1 MLNKK
6 MNTENVILLFF
17 SIFLI
22 KYSMQNRI
30 APITTIKSTDASSLL
45 YSYNNKLFSFISYLD
60 SEPELYEY
68 DRDTNSFTQIEDYCS
83 LFLICHNTNLLIYA
97 KYFEEQK
104 RNVFIFVKTADN
116 KFYINIILDNPYREI
131 EPSIRVKLNTI
142 PYITFFT
149 NDILIIS
156 LKAYFGT
163 EYRLSAYQITIS
175 NGTKNHM
182 LTSPV
187 INDCY
192 IQCEGVSEE
201 HTYCGA
207 IIGNERTLQVPKASI
222 YNASVYLDPISTI
235 KVDNVN
241 GFAMKKGKRMK
252 EGKLIDA
259 LVILLS
265 TPTPKVFLLLS
276 CLSIYT

>member
-17 SIFLI
+17 FIFLI

-104 RNVFIFVKTADN
+104 RNVFIFVKTVH
-116 KFYINIILDNPYREI
+116 I
-131 EPSIRVKLNTI
+131 
-142 PYITFFT
+142 
-149 NDILIIS
+149 
-156 LKAYFGT
+156 
-163 EYRLSAYQITIS
+163 
-175 NGTKNHM
+175 
-182 LTSPV
+182 
-187 INDCY
+187 
-192 IQCEGVSEE
+192 
-201 HTYCGA
+201 
-207 IIGNERTLQVPKASI
+207 
-222 YNASVYLDPISTI
+222 
-235 KVDNVN
+235 
-241 GFAMKKGKRMK
+241 
-252 EGKLIDA
+252 
-259 LVILLS
+259 
-265 TPTPKVFLLLS
+265 
-276 CLSIYT
+276 